1 MNEKEAASLLR
12 AHLDQYRRRS
22 HADLSSHLGNQGCD
36 EVTGPSGARYQIEVD
51 IVWDDI
57 PGRDLRVIASID
69 DGRGWRSISPLT
81 EGFLMSPDGTT
92 R

>member
-1 MNEKEAASLLR
+1 MNEEEAASLLR
-12 AHLDQYRRRS
+12 AHLEQYRRRS

-51 IVWDDI
+51 ILWDSR
-57 PGRDLRVIASID
+57 PGGDLRVLGGID
-69 DGRGWRSISPLT
+69 DGTFWRFISPLNDS
-81 EGFLMSPDGTT
+81 FLMSPDGTT